1 VNHGYTPALYTM
13 KILCK
18 GNINIIEEK
27 MKMEETKTIKI
38 SPKIYAEL
46 HAFTGLLSE
55 RLKRRVSIDDALE
68 DLLSHAHRNKPSD
81 FAGAWVM
88 SDKEEE
94 EIKESLKEL
103 WETWKR
109 D

>member
-1 VNHGYTPALYTM
+1 
-13 KILCK
+13 
-18 GNINIIEEK
+18 
-27 MKMEETKTIKI
+27 MEEAKTIKI

-46 HAFTGLLSE
+46 NTFIGLLSD

-68 DLLSHAHRNKPSD
+68 DLLSRAHRNKPSD

-88 SDKEEE
+88 SDEEEE
-94 EIKESLKEL
+94 EIKDSLKGL
-103 WETWKR
+103 WGTWKM

>member
-1 VNHGYTPALYTM
+1 
-13 KILCK
+13 
-18 GNINIIEEK
+18 
-27 MKMEETKTIKI
+27 MEEAKTIKI

-46 HAFTGLLSE
+46 NAFTGILSD
-55 RLKRRVSIDDALE
+55 RLKRRVSIDAALE

-88 SDKEEE
+88 SDDEEK

-103 WETWKR
+103 WGTWKM